1 MKITNPNQQI
11 IKKPELSEADT
22 TDNLAGK
29 KKSEQKSDSKVAV
42 AQSAAIKTDTVQL
55 SKKSIAL
62 TRVAKSDSGDNVTET
77 EKVVTSASQ
86 SGSKA
91 EDTNKQIK
99 TDGKTQTNT
108 AQNMDENVIT
118 KLLKMA
124 DKRSSIFGSSGISL
138 KMDEQEEAAKESGK
152 K

>member
-1 MKITNPNQQI
+1 MKITGTNQQR
-11 IKKPELSEADT
+11 IKKPELLNADKA
-22 TDNLAGK
+22 DNLAGK
-29 KKSEQKSDSKVAV
+29 KKSMQKSDSKVSV

-62 TRVAKSDSGDNVTET
+62 ASAAKSDSGDNVTET
-77 EKVVTSASQ
+77 EKVITPAPQ
-86 SGSKA
+86 SGPKA

-99 TDGKTQTNT
+99 ADGKTQMNT
-108 AQNMDENVIT
+108 AQNMDENVLA

-124 DKRSSIFGSSGISL
+124 DKRSGIFGSSGISL
-138 KMDEQEEAAKESGK
+138 KPDEQEEAAKESDK